1 MKIAVIGARSIPT
14 KFGGIGRYCQEL
26 YPQITERGH
35 QVDLYVQSN
44 HHNPAWFSTFI
55 YQRMKVITL
64 PSLSERR
71 LSLTN
76 VALAT
81 IWASFGNYD
90 VIHFHGIA
98 AAWFAWFAQ
107 LFSCSSIIVTCHQ
120 LESPE
125 ILSNPVC
132 RWLLPWLEKMAISC
146 VDETIVT
153 SQELADYFWR
163 KYRVCPQYI
172 ANAPT
177 IDRADSDRFLNGAGD
192 TRGRTK
198 FAPRALANAPASL
211 KETLHPKDA
220 VSLHEQGSKSRL
232 ATLGSSAS
240 CGETP
245 QPRRADRRLRRLAGI
260 RPRTAL
266 HRFNYR
272 QAFGLERNRYV
283 LYLGT
288 FEPNQRLDLLIKVFQ
303 KLQPPNWKLVL
314 AGDISHCFQYT
325 MELLQLVQQQENIIF
340 TGEISDN
347 FIAEL
352 VQGADVFVDPSTGN
366 NLNSS
371 IAILE
376 AMRSGITIV
385 ASDTATHRQL
395 IGRDRGLLFRSG
407 QFDSLLMQL
416 EYAMSR
422 PNLLLA
428 MAKKAQTY
436 IAVNHNWDKVV
447 YKNLFIYLQLT
458 NSHRLLRHPMKGE
471 GEGAR
476 HVKQRSPL

>member
-177 IDRADSDRFLNGAGD
+177 IDRVDSD
-192 TRGRTK
+192 
-198 FAPRALANAPASL
+198 
-211 KETLHPKDA
+211 
-220 VSLHEQGSKSRL
+220 
-232 ATLGSSAS
+232 
-240 CGETP
+240 
-245 QPRRADRRLRRLAGI
+245 
-260 RPRTAL
+260 
-266 HRFNYR
+266 RFNYR

-352 VQGADVFVDPSTGN
+352 VGGADVFVDPSTGN

>member
-1 MKIAVIGARSIPT
+1 MKIAVIGARDIPANS
-14 KFGGIGRYCQEL
+14 GGIERYCQEL
-26 YPQITERGH
+26 YPQIAERGH
-35 QVDLYVQSN
+35 QVDLYVQPN
-44 HHNPAWFSTFI
+44 YHHPAWFSTFI
-55 YQRMKVITL
+55 YQRIKVITL
-64 PSLSERR
+64 PSISQRG

-81 IWASFGNYD
+81 ICASFGNYD

-120 LESPE
+120 LESPKV
-125 ILSNPVC
+125 LSNPVC
-132 RWLLPWLEKMAISC
+132 RWLLPWLEKMAIAC

-177 IDRADSDRFLNGAGD
+177 KYEVDSDLFD
-192 TRGRTK
+192 
-198 FAPRALANAPASL
+198 
-211 KETLHPKDA
+211 
-220 VSLHEQGSKSRL
+220 
-232 ATLGSSAS
+232 
-240 CGETP
+240 
-245 QPRRADRRLRRLAGI
+245 
-260 RPRTAL
+260 
-266 HRFNYR
+266 YR
-272 QAFGLERNRYV
+272 QAFGLDRNRYV

-303 KLQPPNWKLVL
+303 KLQPSNWKLVL
-314 AGDISHCFQYT
+314 AGDISHSFQYT
-325 MELLQLVQQQENIIF
+325 IELLQLAQQQENIIF
-340 TGEISDN
+340 AEINDN
-347 FIAEL
+347 FLAEL
-352 VQGADVFVDPSTGN
+352 VRGADVYVDPSTGD

-371 IAILE
+371 IAVLE
-376 AMRSGITIV
+376 AMQEGIPIV

-428 MAKKAQTY
+428 MAKKARTY
-436 IAVNHNWDKVV
+436 IAVNHNWDKVI
-447 YKNLFIYLQLT
+447 YKNLFVYQQLT
-458 NSHRLLRHPMKGE
+458 TEIPI
-471 GEGAR
+471 
-476 HVKQRSPL
+476 RSPRQTFNRQ